1 MSRLARIAAPI
12 AVAVAA
18 LVASTGASAAP
29 GAHHDA
35 TRAGATTKTSW
46 TAQYD
51 APGYYGEVKC
61 AGKTV
66 VSKKYPGGK
75 DIETCE
81 SVTGTLEHMHAGKGQ
96 TTFETSEGGSV
107 GEWESD
113 SGDGKRT
120 TDFTYSVNSKLTK
133 FKIIAIY
140 APPEA

>member
-1 MSRLARIAAPI
+1 MSRLSRMAAPI
-12 AVAVAA
+12 AVAIVA
-18 LVASTGASAAP
+18 LVASASAAAAP
-29 GAHHDA
+29 GAHRNA
-35 TRAGATTKTSW
+35 TPAGSATKTSW
-46 TAQYD
+46 TARYD
-51 APGYYGEVKC
+51 ASGYYGEVKC
-61 AGKTV
+61 TGKTV
-66 VSKKYPGGK
+66 VNKKYPGGK

-81 SVTGTLEHMHAGKGQ
+81 AVTGTLEHMHAGKGQ
-96 TTFETSEGGSV
+96 TTFETSEGGTV